1 MNPTL
6 EKIWKSLPK
15 FAQDFIA
22 STVDRAAGNEI
33 PAPASCDQRKAIR
46 VFIAPANYAGQG
58 YRWARALEQNENIS
72 ARNMVYAEINPF
84 GYDVDFPVRWR
95 TVTHSRKWQ
104 REQLDTLTSNFT
116 HVIIE
121 AEFPPLGGMFGENV
135 LIQLDALRAGGVNVA
150 MVCHGSDIR
159 LPSRH
164 KELEPWSPFVNDDW
178 VPVEKLEK
186 VMLKNRLLLDEV
198 DAPTFVSTPGL
209 LLDVPF
215 AHLLPVVIDPSRWAT
230 SQPALKRT
238 RLKVVH
244 IPSNPLVKGTAEIS
258 EALTRLDN
266 EKIIEYIQVSGVT
279 HEEMPTIFADCD
291 IVLDQ
296 FRLGDYGVA
305 ACEAMAAGRLVVSHV
320 SDQARD
326 LIFQETGLSL
336 PIVEANIDNIEQV
349 VRDIALHPHNFSEI
363 AAQGPSFITGV
374 HDGAFSRRVLE
385 RNFLFAGD
393 KYALKDQ
400 VQT

>member
-6 EKIWKSLPK
+6 EKIWKLLPK

-22 STVDRAAGNEI
+22 STVDRAAGNQI
-33 PAPASCDQRKAIR
+33 PAPASCDQRKTFR

-58 YRWARALEQNENIS
+58 YRWARALEQNENVS

-84 GYDVDFPVRWR
+84 GYDVDYPVRWR

-104 REQLDTLTSNFT
+104 REQLETLTKNFT
-116 HVIIE
+116 HLIIE
-121 AEFPPLGGMFGENV
+121 AEFPPLGGMFGGNV
-135 LIQLDALRAGGVNVA
+135 LKQVQALRAGGVNVA

-164 KELEPWSPFVNDDW
+164 KELEQWSPFVNDDW

-186 VMLKNRLLLDEV
+186 VMLKNRQLLDEIQ
-198 DAPTFVSTPGL
+198 APTFVSTPGL
-209 LLDVPF
+209 LLDVPY
-215 AHLLPVVIDPSRWAT
+215 AHLLPVVIDSSRWAT
-230 SQPALKRT
+230 SQPALQRT

-258 EALTRLDN
+258 EALIRLHN
-266 EKIIEYIQVSGVT
+266 EEVIDYIQVSGVT
-279 HEEMPTIFADCD
+279 HDEMPTIFADCD
-291 IVLDQ
+291 VVLDQ

-320 SDQARD
+320 SNQARH
-326 LIFQETGLSL
+326 LIREETGLAL
-336 PIVEANIDNIEQV
+336 PIVEANIDNIELV
-349 VRDIALHPHNFSEI
+349 LRDIALHPENYSEI
-363 AAQGPSFITGV
+363 AAQGPTFIAGV
-374 HDGAFSRRVLE
+374 HSGSFSRSVLE
-385 RNFLFAGD
+385 RNFLFAED
-393 KYALKDQ
+393 KFARIDQ
-400 VQT
+400 VHA